1 MSASQDTSFTRLVS
15 LACHDLRTPLA
26 TVHGFASTL
35 AAREIPP
42 DAARRYLTI
51 MAEATDQL
59 AELLDELALA
69 ARIEGGRWEPALQ
82 DVDALELA
90 RGAADRAGEERAAAS
105 GEGEIVRVDPE
116 AIERALAA
124 LAIAAQ
130 RHGGVDRVELQAAG
144 REVLIRPVVADAAPV
159 VVAEDLRDLGAAVAR
174 KVVEA
179 HGGSVAL
186 EGETLRVRLG

>member
-35 AAREIPP
+35 AAREVPP
-42 DAARRYLTI
+42 EAARRYLTI
-51 MAEATDQL
+51 MVEATDQL

-69 ARIEGGRWEPALQ
+69 ARVEGGRWEPALH
-82 DVDALELA
+82 DVDALELV
-90 RGAADRAGEERAAAS
+90 RGAADRVGEERVAAS

-124 LAIAAQ
+124 LALAAL
-130 RHGGVDRVELQAAG
+130 RHGGVERVELQAAG
-144 REVLIRPVVADAAPV
+144 ADVLIRPVVADAAPV
-159 VVAEDLRDLGAAVAR
+159 VMAENLRDLGAAVAR
-174 KVVEA
+174 KVVQA
-179 HGGSVAL
+179 HGGSTEL
-186 EGETLRVRLG
+186 EGETVRVRLG